1 MTKSNCTLTV
11 NGVTFETAQL
21 VDTVSNLK
29 HDITVIFKHNES
41 DSSIEFVNYYYGEP
55 DLITTAKYIDTWF
68 NDQLVAGIT
77 REYRREGALGSVK
90 SFAEWLD
97 ELKYDGLA
105 TQEIDH
111 ITIQVGEGTVHI
123 PFHADSYEMLA
134 HFLNKIIEQW

>member
-21 VDTVSNLK
+21 VDSISNLK

-41 DSSIEFVNYYYGEP
+41 DSSIEFVNYYFGEP
-55 DLITTAKYIDTWF
+55 DLVTTAKYIDTWF
-68 NDQLVAGIT
+68 NDQFVSSLT
-77 REYRREGALGSVK
+77 NEYRREGALGSVER
-90 SFAEWLD
+90 FTEWLD
-97 ELKYDGLA
+97 ELKYDGVA

-111 ITIQVGEGTVHI
+111 MTIKVGERAVHI
-123 PFHADSYEMLA
+123 PFHADSYEMLV